1 MALVLGLEIGDV
13 VDIASDWVAL
23 MSFDGRDRA
32 TLINNTGRK
41 ISISADIMTE
51 MAPQVWVG
59 LGRNVAKSKLRLLID
74 APRRIPI
81 SRRPDEGNP

>member
-13 VDIASDWVAL
+13 VDIATHWVAL
-23 MSFDGRDRA
+23 MSVDNHDRA
-32 TLINNTGRK
+32 TLISNTGRK
-41 ISISADIMTE
+41 ISISADKMTE

-59 LGRNVAKSKLRLLID
+59 IGHHVAKSKLRLLID

-81 SRRPDEGNP
+81 SRRPDGRNT